1 MSDTFQN
8 GQTLTADDLNNMIS
22 DIERLKLYQTRIKP
36 GSSQNNLLKEGSI
49 IGGLGVAGEKAS
61 YTNDQG
67 SLAFGE
73 GLITNRRDEIAFGC
87 YNDTFDATQNI
98 VFSIGNGLDD
108 TNRSNLFSISSDGIV
123 KIKEN
128 ILATTSYVDTIRD
141 NINNNIQT
149 LKENTIA
156 NYDTRIKQLETD
168 VGGLNTNLTGFK
180 SKYFYP
186 VGSVYIST
194 TNTAPQKIT
203 SDLVGKGTWE
213 LIDKEFISINH
224 HAESSTSELWNEIW
238 RIYTAENRFEQ
249 INKETD
255 SSQMESIYWMTS
267 GHTVRIRLKFTISQ
281 TLMNMIKTKN
291 ILEGDYKKLTIGQLI
306 LSKFGINTNFAQSL
320 YSIPIVSD
328 GGNCLFMCNIDNK
341 GNIELTDYIDRAIG
355 DISNNTVN
363 TSINTTRDI
372 ECYIN
377 FDILCNFDNM
387 ADSACDKFYYK
398 RTK

>member
-1 MSDTFQN
+1 MSDRFQN
-8 GQTLTADDLNNMIS
+8 GQTLTAEDLNNMIN
-22 DIERLKLYQTRIKP
+22 DIGQLKLYQTRIKP
-36 GSSQNNLLKEGSI
+36 GSSQDNLLKAGSL
-49 IGGLGVAGEKAS
+49 IGGLGVTGEKAS

-73 GLITNRRDEIAFGC
+73 GLITYRRNEIAFGQ
-87 YNDTFDATQNI
+87 YNDTSAATKDI
-98 VFSIGNGLDD
+98 VFSIGNGADKD
-108 TNRSNLFSISSDGIV
+108 NRSNLFSISSDGTVMINQN
-123 KIKEN
+123 K
-128 ILATTSYVDTIRD
+128 LATLNDINTAKTDINGNIKTLEDKITTQNTTIGNLEQ
-141 NINNNIQT
+141 NIR
-149 LKENTIA
+149 E
-156 NYDTRIKQLETD
+156 
-168 VGGLNTNLTGFK
+168 LNTNLIGFK

-194 TNTAPQKIT
+194 TNTDPSKIT

-213 LIDKEFISINH
+213 LIDKEFISTNH
-224 HAESSTSELWNEIW
+224 HTESSTSELWNEIW
-238 RIYTAENRFEQ
+238 RIQTAENVFEQ

-255 SSQMESIYWMTS
+255 SSQMDSIYWMTS

-281 TLMNMIKTKN
+281 TLMNMIKTNK

-328 GGNCLFMCNIDNK
+328 SGNCLFMCNIDNK

-363 TSINTTRDI
+363 TSIKTTEDI

-377 FDILCNFDNM
+377 FDILCKFDNM

>member
-36 GSSQNNLLKEGSI
+36 GSSQDNLLKAGSL
-49 IGGLGVAGEKAS
+49 IGGLGVTGEKAS

-168 VGGLNTNLTGFK
+168 VGGLNTNLIGFK

-194 TNTAPQKIT
+194 IAYENSA
-203 SDLVGKGTWE
+203 DLSNEEVLGRGTWR
-213 LIDKEFISINH
+213 LIDKEFKSVDTSLNSFDKSNNTDYATINNIYYVRAG
-224 HAESSTSELWNEIW
+224 HAIRL
-238 RIYTAENRFEQ
+238 RIYLTLSTVLLKAIANGELE
-249 INKETD
+249 KEESTKLKIAHITLANLGV
-255 SSQMESIYWMTS
+255 SSF
-267 GHTVRIRLKFTISQ
+267 RLD
-281 TLMNMIKTKN
+281 LLN
-291 ILEGDYKKLTIGQLI
+291 IPI
-306 LSKFGINTNFAQSL
+306 LSDKGE
-320 YSIPIVSD
+320 
-328 GGNCLFMCNIDNK
+328 CLFMANIKKD
-341 GNIELTDYIDRAIG
+341 GAIELTDHIAKSVGLETKQDCG
-355 DISNNTVN
+355 
-363 TSINTTRDI
+363 
-372 ECYIN
+372 CYIN
-377 FDILCNFDNM
+377 LDITCPMTVM
-387 ADSACDKFYYK
+387 ADSACNKFYYE
-398 RTK
+398 RIE